1 MKHLHEMKWL
11 STELPKSI
19 AGKFKEYCRDK
30 HITYEASE
38 CFNLLKFEVF
48 VNKKQ
53 AEGADDYIDLLISIK
68 QIEEGKVVVKTM
80 DELKEME

>member
-1 MKHLHEMKWL
+1 MKYLKEMRWL

-38 CFNLLKFEVF
+38 CFNLIHFEVF
-48 VNKKQ
+48 VTKKQ
-53 AEGADDYIDLLISIK
+53 AEEADDYIDLLTAIK
-68 QIEEGKVVVKTM
+68 QN
-80 DELKEME
+80 